1 MLEYFIVIVFEEP
14 CGILLKIAELPVI
27 VVGITTAPF
36 TVNTYPVVGNSDVLG
51 GLNQATVILVGL

>member
-27 VVGITTAPF
+27 VVGITGEPF
-36 TVNTYPVVGNSDVLG
+36 TVNTYPVVGNSAIFGEFD
-51 GLNQATVILVGL
+51 QATVILVGL